1 MLGRLRMSIDEC
13 IEAYLSLS
21 DRIFQKKKHR
31 VTIKGKIQGRFDS
44 EELAQAVRDV
54 VAGKGFQ
61 EDALLKDTSENA
73 CKV

>member
-1 MLGRLRMSIDEC
+1 MLGRLRMSIHEC

-21 DRIFQKKKHR
+21 DRIFQKKRRR

-54 VAGKGFQ
+54 ITAKGHR
-61 EDALLKDTSENA
+61 EDVLLKDTSENA

>member
-1 MLGRLRMSIDEC
+1 MLGRLRMNIHEC

-21 DRIFQKKKHR
+21 DRIFQKKRHR
-31 VTIKGKIQGRFDS
+31 VTIRGKIQGRFDS

-54 VAGKGFQ
+54 ITAKGQQ
-61 EDALLKDTSENA
+61 EDVLLEDMSENA

>member
-1 MLGRLRMSIDEC
+1 MSIHEC

-21 DRIFQKKKHR
+21 DRIFQKKRRR

-54 VAGKGFQ
+54 ITAKGHR
-61 EDALLKDTSENA
+61 EDVLLKDTSENA